1 MHREPKFRWM
11 RNRSSH
17 YLQEKEG
24 CLGRLISSIKCLN
37 PLLPPFPTTSA
48 TLQSVSPKVQL
59 PKTWDPKRIL
69 TRSTFDSSVQLD
81 GQGDLSNIL
90 TASCRLSR
98 QYWKWRADGQL
109 HLLAEVMTGQPQA
122 PTKSLEMGLYGHVTN
137 IFTNPSELIHPNG
150 CCSQGDHLK
159 RNYNCSSP
167 QNHLEIQR

>member
-69 TRSTFDSSVQLD
+69 TRSTFDRQFCPVRWSGRSLQHSDCKLPAEQAILKMKSRWATPSASRSDDRPAPGPHQVTWD
-81 GQGDLSNIL
+81 GTLW
-90 TASCRLSR
+90 SCDQCFHKPIRTYPSKWLLFSR
-98 QYWKWRADGQL
+98 G
-109 HLLAEVMTGQPQA
+109 
-122 PTKSLEMGLYGHVTN
+122 
-137 IFTNPSELIHPNG
+137 
-150 CCSQGDHLK
+150 
-159 RNYNCSSP
+159 SP
-167 QNHLEIQR
+167 